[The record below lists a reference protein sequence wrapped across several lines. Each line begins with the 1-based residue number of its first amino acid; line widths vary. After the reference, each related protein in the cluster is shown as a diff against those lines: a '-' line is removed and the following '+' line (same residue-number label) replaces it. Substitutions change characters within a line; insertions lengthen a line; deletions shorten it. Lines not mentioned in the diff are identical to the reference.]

1 MTINSENK
9 KKLTIIALCILA
21 AILIIIPI
29 VGSSYAVRVVVRY
42 MYFGLLTISF
52 AFLASQLGLFSMMA
66 PVSMTIT
73 GYIIGLSTLRWG
85 WSIWLGIIVAIAGT
99 MAFAALCGLMVNH
112 SKGTSFMMLTL
123 VISQL
128 VWALALQWT
137 SVTNGTTGLLGIE
150 FPAYINIFCDNT
162 AINNYYWTLIVFAI
176 CVFAVYL
183 LINSSYGLRLRG
195 IRDSESRMRA
205 FGYHTSFLKWTAFM
219 VANLL
224 SSIVGVLYVLV
235 NGMITPDVMTLAS
248 TNKSLISSIL
258 GGVSSPLVGSMIG
271 TVIYRTCDLLLSS
284 ITRRYLLFVGLM
296 FLLIML
302 LLPDGLTSIIKKI
315 GRGKKDEQ

>member
-1 MTINSENK
+1 MTDIRK
-9 KKLTIIALCILA
+9 RKWAIAALA
-21 AILIIIPI
+21 ALALFLILLPMFA
-29 VGSSYAVRVVVRY
+29 GSFVLRMVIRY

-52 AFLASQLGLFSMMA
+52 GFLAGQLGLFSMMA

-85 WSIWLGIIVAIAGT
+85 MSIWAGIPLAMAGT
-99 MAFAALCGLMVNH
+99 MLFAALCGVMVNH

-150 FPAYINIFCDNT
+150 FPEYINIFSANEGV
-162 AINNYYWTLIVFAI
+162 NQYYWTFIVFVI
-176 CVFAVYL
+176 CVAVVYL
-183 LINSSYGLRLRG
+183 MLNSSYGLRLRG

-205 FGYHTSFLKWTAFM
+205 LGYHTSLLKWSAFM
-219 VANLL
+219 ISNFL
-224 SSIVGVLYVLV
+224 SSIVGVLYVYI

-271 TVIYRTCDLLLSS
+271 TIIYRTCDLLLSS
-284 ITRRYLLFVGLM
+284 LTRRYLMFVGIM
-296 FLLIML
+296 FLLVML
-302 LLPDGLTSIIKKI
+302 LLPDGLTSIIKRI
-315 GRGKKDEQ
+315 GRGKKNDR